1 METVTQSNISSIEKG
16 RSLMSHLPRQFDYI
30 IVGAGSAGAVVAAR
44 LSEDPRNQVL
54 LIEAGPE
61 DRSLWSR
68 IPLGFG
74 KIIFDKKYT
83 SWDNQTE
90 PEEAINGRR
99 YALPYGRLV
108 GGSSAINGL
117 VHVRGIK
124 RDYRDWVEA
133 GAEGWTWED
142 NLPFH
147 RRYES
152 DHRGNT
158 ALHGADGPIGIERA
172 RWKNPLAD
180 AYIDTAS
187 KVLGSGKNVDFNS
200 GEPAGS
206 GYWDLA
212 THKGIRS
219 STSQTF
225 LKEARK
231 RSNLTVLTDSTV
243 RRINFDGR
251 RAVGVTYRHG
261 DEDLQVTAAREVVLS
276 SGALLTPKLL
286 QLSGVGPAALLRKH
300 GIEVIHDLPGV
311 GENLM
316 DHFQVGR
323 KYTTSSKYTF
333 NKLMR
338 TPLQQGFR
346 GVRYLLGDRS
356 GPLTIGASMA
366 GSYLQ
371 ASELSGDVDLQLH
384 FLPFMPGDKGWD
396 LADYS
401 GFRLGM
407 YQGRPKSRGH
417 ARITSADPAAT
428 MSYTFNHLSEEE
440 DRRVLM
446 AGMRIAGKIAAA
458 MPGELDVR
466 EIAPGPEVD
475 ASDDALLDY
484 IKENGDTAFHYAG
497 TARMGTDPM
506 SVVDPQLRVHGI
518 EGLRVV
524 DASVMP
530 GELTAN
536 IHAGV
541 LMVAERGADF
551 IRRSL

>member
-1 METVTQSNISSIEKG
+1 MT
-16 RSLMSHLPRQFDYI
+16 HLPRQFEYI
-30 IVGAGSAGAVVAAR
+30 VVGAGSAGAVVASR
-44 LSEDPRNQVL
+44 LSENPRNQVL

-61 DRSLWSR
+61 DKSLWSR
-68 IPLGFG
+68 IPLGFA

-83 SWDNQTE
+83 SWDHQTE
-90 PEEAINGRR
+90 PEDAINGRR

-117 VHVRGIK
+117 VHVRGT
-124 RDYRDWVEA
+124 RSDYDAWVEA
-133 GAEGWTWED
+133 GAEGWSWEE

-147 RRYES
+147 RRYEA

-158 ALHGADGPIGIERA
+158 PLHGADGPIGIERA

-180 AYIDTAS
+180 AYIDTAA
-187 KVLGSGKNVDFNS
+187 KVLGTPRNVDFNS
-200 GEPAGS
+200 GEPSGS

-212 THKGIRS
+212 THRGVRS
-219 STSQTF
+219 STSRTF

-231 RSNLTVLTDSTV
+231 RPNLTVLTESTV
-243 RRINFDGR
+243 LKINFEGK
-251 RAVGVTYRHG
+251 RATGVTYRHG
-261 DEDLQVTAAREVVLS
+261 SEELTVTAAREVVLS

-286 QLSGVGPAALLRKH
+286 QLSGVGPAALLKEH
-300 GIEVIHDLPGV
+300 GIDVVHDLPGV

-323 KYTTSSKYTF
+323 KYTTNSRYTF
-333 NKLMR
+333 NRVMR
-338 TPLQQGFR
+338 TPIQQALNGI
-346 GVRYLLGDRS
+346 RYFAGDRS
-356 GPLTIGASMA
+356 GPLTIGASLA

-371 ASELSGDVDLQLH
+371 TSELSGDVDLQLH

-396 LADYS
+396 LAKFS

-417 ARITSADPAAT
+417 ARITSADPMASP
-428 MSYTFNHLSEEE
+428 SYTFNHLSEEE
-440 DRRVLM
+440 DRRVLL
-446 AGMRIAGKIAAA
+446 AGMRIAAKIGAA
-458 MPGELDVR
+458 MPAEYDVK
-466 EIAPGPEVD
+466 EISPGPEVD
-475 ASDDALLDY
+475 ASDEALLDY
-484 IKENGDTAFHYAG
+484 IKETGDTAFHYAG
-497 TARMGTDPM
+497 TARMGTDAL

-518 EGLRVV
+518 QGLRVV

-541 LMVAERGADF
+541 LMIAERGADF
-551 IRRSL
+551 ILRSP

>member
-1 METVTQSNISSIEKG
+1 MN
-16 RSLMSHLPRQFDYI
+16 HLPRQFDYI
-30 IVGAGSAGAVVAAR
+30 VVGAGSAGAIVAAR
-44 LSEDPRNQVL
+44 LSEDSRNQVL

-61 DRSLWSR
+61 DKSLWSR

-74 KIIFDKKYT
+74 KIIFNKKYT
-83 SWDNQTE
+83 SWDHQTE
-90 PEEAINGRR
+90 PEEAINGRQ

-124 RDYRDWVEA
+124 RDYQEWVDA
-133 GAEGWTWED
+133 GAEGWGWED

-147 RRYES
+147 RKYES

-158 ALHGADGPIGIERA
+158 PLHGAHGPIGVERA
-172 RWKNPLAD
+172 RWQNPLAE
-180 AYIDTAS
+180 AFIDTAS
-187 KVLGSGKNVDFNS
+187 QYLDTPKHIDFNS
-200 GEPAGS
+200 GDVEGS

-231 RSNLTVLTDSTV
+231 RSNLSVITDSV
-243 RRINFDGR
+243 VLKINFDGKK
-251 RAVGVTYRHG
+251 AVGVTYKHK
-261 DEDLQVTAAREVVLS
+261 DQELSVTAAREVVLS

-286 QLSGVGPAALLRKH
+286 QLSGVGPAALLKKY

-323 KYTTSSKYTF
+323 KYTTTSKYTF
-333 NKLMR
+333 NSLMR

-346 GVRYLLGDRS
+346 GARYLLGDRK

-366 GSYLQ
+366 GSYVKT
-371 ASELSGDVDLQLH
+371 SEHSEDVDLQLH
-384 FLPFMPGDKGWD
+384 FLPFMPGDQGWD
-396 LADYS
+396 LADFS

-407 YQGRPKSRGH
+407 YQGRPQSRGH
-417 ARITSADPAAT
+417 ARITSADPFAKP
-428 MSYTFNHLSEEE
+428 SYTFNHLSVEE
-440 DRRVLM
+440 DRQVLM
-446 AGMRIAGKIAAA
+446 AGMRLAGKIAAG
-458 MPGELDVR
+458 MPAEFNVK
-466 EIAPGPEVD
+466 EIDPGPGADKE
-475 ASDDALLDY
+475 DDVLLDY
-484 IKENGDTAFHYAG
+484 IKKNGDTAFHYAG
-497 TARMGTDPM
+497 TARMGSDPL
-506 SVVDPQLRVHGI
+506 SVVDTQLRVHGV

-536 IHAGV
+536 INAAV
-541 LMVAERGADF
+541 LMIGERGADF
-551 IRRSL
+551 IKRAQY